1 MDANGDLGIKINDR
15 TAVGKYLRAS
25 EAAMFRTLNSSTH
38 FRVLN
43 WANPMN
49 DAKTSFFFKSAGG
62 YHGAKLRR
70 YQDYIT
76 YVIQPQLERFS
87 NAVQVSKN
95 VEGALPILSGIGIL
109 NTKYIIN
116 ASQRPIQLPNA
127 LGPAWVVN
135 NVNWV
140 KSNDEELFS
149 IDGTELS
156 DVAIVHEEFRDYL
169 SDDFGTSDSTSS
181 SVELLQYHP
190 EGSTYKV
197 NNSHDGLLVMSE
209 IWYPEGWSAT
219 VDGVDAELVRANYI
233 LRALPISA
241 GDHEVKLTY
250 KPAGA
255 KTAGIISGIGS
266 FLLMAFIAF
275 SWFMCCRNC
284 GTLRE

>member
-1 MDANGDLGIKINDR
+1 M
-15 TAVGKYLRAS
+15 
-25 EAAMFRTLNSSTH
+25 
-38 FRVLN
+38 
-43 WANPMN
+43 
-49 DAKTSFFFKSAGG
+49 
-62 YHGAKLRR
+62 
-70 YQDYIT
+70 
-76 YVIQPQLERFS
+76 
-87 NAVQVSKN
+87 
-95 VEGALPILSGIGIL
+95 
-109 NTKYIIN
+109 
-116 ASQRPIQLPNA
+116 
-127 LGPAWVVN
+127 N

-156 DVAIVHEEFRDYL
+156 DVAIVHEEFRDNL
-169 SDDFGTSDSTSS
+169 SVDFGTSDSTSS
-181 SVELLQYHP
+181 SVKLLQYHP

-197 NNSHDGLLVMSE
+197 SSSHDGLLVMSE